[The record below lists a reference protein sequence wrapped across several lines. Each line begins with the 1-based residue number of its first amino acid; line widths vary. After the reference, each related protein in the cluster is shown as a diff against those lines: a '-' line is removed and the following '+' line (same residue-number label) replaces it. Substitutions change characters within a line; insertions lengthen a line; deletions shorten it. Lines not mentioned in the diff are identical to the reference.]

1 MVKFTINNTEY
12 TIRLFDN
19 ERDSIE
25 ELTELLHR
33 SYKRLADMGLNF
45 IATKQD
51 AEYTRKYMEKGECY
65 VLNEG
70 EKLTG
75 TIFYY
80 LKTFNDAP
88 DIFKREDTVLFGK
101 FAVDPSCQ
109 NLGLG
114 SRLMDFIENL
124 AISNGKKQIVLD
136 TSEKALHLIDYYNKR
151 GYEIVQHWQWPDV
164 NYRSVVMRK
173 NLI

>member
-1 MVKFTINNTEY
+1 MDTFVLKNKEY
-12 TIRLFDN
+12 TIRLFDA

-25 ELTELLHR
+25 ELTNLLHR
-33 SYKRLADMGLNF
+33 AYKRLAEMGLNF
-45 IATKQD
+45 IATHQD
-51 AEYTRKYMEKGECY
+51 AEYTRKYLEKGECY
-65 VLNEG
+65 ILTEG
-70 EKLTG
+70 EKLAG

-101 FAVDPSCQ
+101 FAVDPARQ
-109 NLGLG
+109 MLGLG
-114 SRLMDFIENL
+114 SRLMDFVESY

-136 TSEKALHLIDYYNKR
+136 TSEKAFHLIDYYTKR

-164 NYRSVVMRK
+164 NYKSVVMRK
-173 NLI
+173 TL